1 MTNEIMYQIIWVW
14 VYAGV
19 GAALFSLGVLF
30 ASIYLTNKEKNNDR
44 EGN

>member
-1 MTNEIMYQIIWVW
+1 MTDETVHKLIMLW

-19 GAALFSLGVLF
+19 GAAIFSLILLF
-30 ASIYLTNKEKNNDR
+30 VVMYYTNKEKNNDR

>member
-1 MTNEIMYQIIWVW
+1 MTNELIHQIIWLW

-19 GAALFSLGVLF
+19 GAALFSLTLLF
-30 ASIYLTNKEKNNDR
+30 TTIYFTNKEKNNDR

>member
-1 MTNEIMYQIIWVW
+1 MTDEVINKLIWLW

-19 GAALFSLGVLF
+19 GAALFSLLLLF
-30 ASIYLTNKEKNNDR
+30 VVAYHTNKEKNNDR

>member
-1 MTNEIMYQIIWVW
+1 MTNELIHQIIWLW

-19 GAALFSLGVLF
+19 GAALFTLAVLF
-30 ASIYLTNKEKNNDR
+30 LAIYHTNKEKNNDR

>member
-1 MTNEIMYQIIWVW
+1 MTNELVHKLIMLW

-19 GAALFSLGVLF
+19 GAALFSLALLF
-30 ASIYLTNKEKNNDR
+30 AVMYYTNKEKNNDR

>member
-1 MTNEIMYQIIWVW
+1 MTEETIHTLILMW

-19 GAALFSLGVLF
+19 GAAVFSLVLLF
-30 ASIYLTNKEKNNDR
+30 AVMYYTNKEKNNDR